1 MKILLFCHLGQI
13 REYAEYI
20 KAFKKIRS
28 VETVFLTMG
37 QDEFELGQE
46 VATFDVVKDILP
58 ATSELDSADSQ
69 LTEATQRLRELEL
82 RLGSNFVNQDIFTDR
97 FFCAQPRLDIDPN
110 KQPLIWNSSRIRQ
123 FMSLISKRLEQEIES
138 FDPDFM
144 FVEPS
149 FAPTRMAWR
158 LAREK
163 GIPAGGF
170 MSVRFWSERVYLE
183 AGIGYDWAKAR
194 NAYKDMAD
202 KPMVGEELT
211 MVESLLETILQEK
224 TKPAYLKTEHAKGS
238 PDILKRL
245 HPARLIAGLYPW
257 IGKRAATST
266 TNPQVLPGSVFSPLA
281 KSIRYRNGQKAKR
294 YLLQNQTSFEQIRTK
309 KYAVY
314 FLHVQPEVTVEG
326 MAFDY
331 QEQVNTLRTILACLP
346 ADMEL
351 VVKEHTPMLGFRQL
365 EMYKSLVSM
374 PGLIIAETCE
384 DSHNLI
390 SHASTVVTLAGTVA
404 LEAVL
409 YGIPAIVL
417 GSIYFDGFNGVY
429 KPDSL
434 NELRKLLSDPDNLSG
449 ATKDDALRA
458 LGSLYRASNPGN
470 PARVDIAAASVDLE
484 SAEMMMSELE
494 ALAEGKKHE

>member
-28 VETVFLTMG
+28 VETVFLVMG
-37 QDEFELGQE
+37 QEEYELGQE
-46 VATFDVVKDILP
+46 VGTFDVVKDILP
-58 ATSELDSADSQ
+58 ATSELDAAETQ
-69 LTEATQRLRELEL
+69 LPAATRRLRELEE
-82 RLGSNFVNQDIFTDR
+82 RIGSTFVNQDIFTDR
-97 FFCAQPRLDIDPN
+97 FFRAQPRLDIDPN
-110 KQPLIWNSSRIRQ
+110 KLPLVWDSSRTRQ
-123 FMSLISKRLEQEIES
+123 FMSLISKLLEQEIAS

-144 FVEPS
+144 FVETS

-170 MSVRFWSERVYLE
+170 MSVRFWPERVYLE
-183 AGIGYDWAKAR
+183 AGLGYDWPKAR
-194 NAYKDMAD
+194 AAYKELTD
-202 KPMVGEELT
+202 KPMLGEELT
-211 MVESLLETILQEK
+211 MVENRLQTILHEK
-224 TKPAYLKTEHAKGS
+224 TKPAYLKTEHAKGA

-245 HPARLIAGLYPW
+245 HPVRLIAGFYPW

-281 KSIRYRNGQKAKR
+281 KYIRYRNGQKAKR
-294 YLLQNQTSFEQIRTK
+294 YLLQNQTSFEKIRTK

-314 FLHVQPEVTVEG
+314 FLHVQPEITVEG

-331 QEQVNTLRTILACLP
+331 QDQVNTLRTILACLP

-351 VVKEHTPMLGFRQL
+351 VVKEHTPMLGFRSL
-365 EMYKSLVSM
+365 EVYKSLVSM
-374 PGLIIAETCE
+374 PGLIIAETHE

-390 SHASTVVTLAGTVA
+390 THASAVVTLTGTVA
-404 LEAVL
+404 LEAIL
-409 YGIPAIVL
+409 YGTPAIVL
-417 GSIYFDGFNGVY
+417 GSIYFDGFKGVY

-434 NELRKLLSDPDNLSG
+434 NELRKLLSYPENLEG

-458 LGSLYRASNPGN
+458 LGSLFRASNPGK
-470 PARVDIAAASVDLE
+470 PARVDITAASVDLE

-494 ALAEGKKHE
+494 EFGERH